1 MQTTENESQT
11 DDSEHEQL
19 VQVNN
24 KLEHALQ
31 TYKDKIDRIAT
42 HRGDLFDGIGEEV
55 DDRLDHLM
63 STVESQATRV
73 NVLKAERDQVEE
85 QLQSE
90 IKQLQR

>member
-19 VQVNN
+19 IQVNN

-31 TYKDKIDRIAT
+31 TFKDKIDQVGIDRP
-42 HRGDLFDGIGEEV
+42 DLFDGIGEEV
-55 DDRLDHLM
+55 DERLRHLI
-63 STVESQATRV
+63 STVENQATQI
-73 NVLKAERDQVEE
+73 NILHAERDQVEE